1 MKKKNEGVNQAA
13 WYKLPGSGQD
23 ANSDDML
30 KNLEKQR
37 KKSAKADKWYIPP
50 GKKMP
55 KLREIFCE
63 QLKPAPISE
72 EDVDP
77 EELKM
82 GIEIEKEHT
91 DDLEIAKTIAL
102 QHLAEDPKYYT
113 KLKKM
118 EQGFTKKEGQFFSI

>member
-37 KKSAKADKWYIPP
+37 KKSA
-50 GKKMP
+50 